1 MKSGRHHEPP
11 PLPRALPGLRAQEA
25 AAQAR
30 HQGFPRRRA
39 DLETS
44 CDCPDWR
51 DPCKHVAA
59 VHYVLDEALDR
70 DPFLLFELR
79 GRGRDQVLGAIR
91 SALGAVSA
99 EPGGGGA
106 DKPRGVVL
114 ERLTSESYTA
124 APAPLPT
131 LSFSFEPPP
140 AHAAV
145 LRQLGAP
152 GSWNGDAPV
161 HESLTPLVEAAAVTA
176 RRLALRETESAAP
189 APVPAPSSASRPAAT
204 KPKRPRSR
212 PR

>member
-1 MKSGRHHEPP
+1 
-11 PLPRALPGLRAQEA
+11 
-25 AAQAR
+25 
-30 HQGFPRRRA
+30 
-39 DLETS
+39 
-44 CDCPDWR
+44 
-51 DPCKHVAA
+51 VAA